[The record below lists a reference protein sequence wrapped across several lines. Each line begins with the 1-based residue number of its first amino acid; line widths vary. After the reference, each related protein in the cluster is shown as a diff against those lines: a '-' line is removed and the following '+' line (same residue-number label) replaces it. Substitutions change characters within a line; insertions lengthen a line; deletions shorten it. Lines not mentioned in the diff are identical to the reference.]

1 MYINLLKYSVKN
13 ILRNKFL
20 SISSVLVL
28 TLLMFFINTLL
39 VLHNLSFKLIDSI
52 NSKISISLYLQ
63 DDYDKTTNDV
73 VDLIN
78 NIKSISP
85 KIKVV
90 YKDKTQVLEDIRKK
104 DSELVRILEQNNPLP
119 NTILVS
125 DIPLNVYNKLNNTI
139 ENKLYLFTDTKNTTD
154 SNIDKIADYKN
165 QFKRINKTIQVLKT
179 LQVWLYI
186 IIMVFLLSIAIIIY
200 SIIGNFIYYYKDEI
214 YITKLVWWSNLF
226 IYWPFSLQWM
236 IYSFISFFISL
247 AIFLLVLKNAV
258 LLFWDEYNMWFL
270 LNNAWLVF
278 PIELLVF
285 MVIWAV
291 SWYFSTKKYLK

>member
-1 MYINLLKYSVKN
+1 MYINLLKYSIKN

-20 SISSVLVL
+20 SISSILVL

-104 DSELVRILEQNNPLP
+104 DSELVKILEKNNPLP
-119 NTILVS
+119 NTILIS
-125 DIPLNVYNKLNNTI
+125 NIPLNVYNKLNNII
-139 ENKLYLFTDTKNTTD
+139 ENKIYLFTDTKNTSN
-154 SNIDKIADYKN
+154 SNIDKIADYKS

-186 IIMVFLLSIAIIIY
+186 IIVVFLLSIAIIIY
-200 SIIGNFIYYYKDEI
+200 SIIWNFIYYYKDEI
-214 YITKLVWWSNLF
+214 YITKLVWWSNMF

-247 AIFLLVLKNAV
+247 AIFLLALKNVV
-258 LLFWDEYNMWFL
+258 LLFWDEYKMWFL

-278 PIELLVF
+278 PIELWVF
-285 MVIWAV
+285 MLIWAI

>member
-20 SISSVLVL
+20 SISSILVL

-85 KIKVV
+85 QIKVV

-119 NTILVS
+119 NTILIS

-139 ENKLYLFTDTKNTTD
+139 ENKLYLFTDTKNTAS

-200 SIIGNFIYYYKDEI
+200 SIIWNFIYYYKDEI
-214 YITKLVWWSNLF
+214 YITKLVWWSNVF

-278 PIELLVF
+278 PIELWVF
-285 MVIWAV
+285 MLIWAI

>member
-1 MYINLLKYSVKN
+1 
-13 ILRNKFL
+13 
-20 SISSVLVL
+20 
-28 TLLMFFINTLL
+28 
-39 VLHNLSFKLIDSI
+39 
-52 NSKISISLYLQ
+52 
-63 DDYDKTTNDV
+63 
-73 VDLIN
+73 
-78 NIKSISP
+78 
-85 KIKVV
+85 
-90 YKDKTQVLEDIRKK
+90 
-104 DSELVRILEQNNPLP
+104 
-119 NTILVS
+119 
-125 DIPLNVYNKLNNTI
+125 
-139 ENKLYLFTDTKNTTD
+139 
-154 SNIDKIADYKN
+154 
-165 QFKRINKTIQVLKT
+165 
-179 LQVWLYI
+179 
-186 IIMVFLLSIAIIIY
+186 MVFLLSIAIIIY

>member
-20 SISSVLVL
+20 SISSILVL

-63 DDYDKTTNDV
+63 DEYDKTTNDV

-78 NIKSISP
+78 DLKKISP
-85 KIKVV
+85 ELSVV
-90 YKDKTQVLEDIRKK
+90 YKDKSEVLEDIRKK
-104 DSELVRILEQNNPLP
+104 DKELVRILEQNNPLP
-119 NTILVS
+119 NTILIKN
-125 DIPLNVYNKLNNTI
+125 IPLSVYDELNLAI
-139 ENKLYLFTDTKNTTD
+139 ENKIYLFSD
-154 SNIDKIADYKN
+154 SKKDWLDKIDDFSDYKS
-165 QFKRINKTIQVLKT
+165 QFKRINNTISVLKT

-186 IIMVFLLSIAIIIY
+186 IIWVFLLSIAVIIY
-200 SIIGNFIYYYKDEI
+200 SIIWNFIYYYRDEI
-214 YITKLVWWSNLF
+214 YITRLVWWSNVF

-236 IYSFISFFISL
+236 IYSIISFFVSL
-247 AIFLLVLKNAV
+247 WVFFFVLRNV
-258 LLFWDEYNMWFL
+258 VILFWDEYNMEFL
-270 LNNAWLVF
+270 LKNAWIVF

-285 MVIWAV
+285 MFIWAI

>member
-20 SISSVLVL
+20 SISSILVL

-78 NIKSISP
+78 NIKKISP
-85 KIKVV
+85 ELSVV
-90 YKDKTQVLEDIRKK
+90 YKDKTEVLEDIRKK
-104 DSELVRILEQNNPLP
+104 DTQLVRILEQNNPLP
-119 NTILVS
+119 NTILIKN
-125 DIPLNVYNKLNNTI
+125 IPLSVYDKLNLAI
-139 ENKLYLFTDTKNTTD
+139 ENKIYLFSD
-154 SNIDKIADYKN
+154 SKKDWLNKVDDFSDYKS
-165 QFKRINKTIQVLKT
+165 QFKRINNTISVLKT

-186 IIMVFLLSIAIIIY
+186 IIWVFLLSIAVIIY
-200 SIIGNFIYYYKDEI
+200 SIIWNFIYYYRDEI
-214 YITKLVWWSNLF
+214 YITRLVWWSNVF
-226 IYWPFSLQWM
+226 IYGPFSLQWM
-236 IYSFISFFISL
+236 IYSIISFFVSL
-247 AIFLLVLKNAV
+247 WVFFFVLRNVVILFWNEYNMEFLLKNA
-258 LLFWDEYNMWFL
+258 WI
-270 LNNAWLVF
+270 VF
-278 PIELLVF
+278 PIELIVF
-285 MVIWAV
+285 MFIWAI